1 MSKILETGLVLRR
14 ESKFEKVRKVLFRI
28 FFAEEYFME
37 QDFENLIKI
46 RKIDTSKIIIPKEI
60 GEKR

>member
-1 MSKILETGLVLRR
+1 MSKKLELGLVVKK
-14 ESKFEKVRKVLFRI
+14 EAKFEKVRKVLIRI
-28 FFAEEYFME
+28 FFAEQYFIE